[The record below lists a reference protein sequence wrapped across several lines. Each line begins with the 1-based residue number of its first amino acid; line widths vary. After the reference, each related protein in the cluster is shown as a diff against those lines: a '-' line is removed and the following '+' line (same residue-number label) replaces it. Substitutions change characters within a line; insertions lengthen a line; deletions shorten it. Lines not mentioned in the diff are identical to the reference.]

1 MRAKTWTPAIVVA
14 GLLGAGLSGVEV
26 EGQAPASR
34 AERLRRETDNVAL
47 QNVAPFKVFDN
58 LYYVGVGYVGS
69 WLITTN
75 QGLILIDT
83 LEGAYKDHPIEGIRR
98 LGFDPRNIKYVILTH
113 YHLDHTSGAARIQDE
128 FGARLAMGDA
138 DWDALARAPNPNAER
153 LPRRDISVKD
163 GDTITLGST
172 TITLHVLGGHTPA
185 TLGVDFTV
193 YDGGKPYRAFIF
205 GGAAPGPGRQAA
217 EQFLASVKRIEQMQ
231 MQGQLDEL
239 IEKLIERMQE
249 EDYISIEQPRDPGHQ
264 SSVGGQLGEN
274 AQQAKFEITDKSLDF
289 LGYKTLRDL
298 LGSLGRSSFGRHD
311 TRDLATGIESSGA
324 SKPYE
329 FGDTVN
335 LDVNTT
341 LLSAI
346 QREGL
351 KVPLNLEY
359 KDLHVHQ
366 CDYQSSCA
374 TVVMLDCSHSMILYG
389 EDRFTPAKKVAL
401 ALAHLIRTQY
411 PGDSLKIVLFHDSA
425 EELALAKLATTQVG
439 PYHTN
444 TAEGLRLA
452 RRILQSQRK
461 EMKQIVMVTDGKPTA
476 CFVDSNVGQTSS
488 SVSRR
493 SAGTRPPATPTSRG
507 SDRRLYKN
515 SMGGDPFVMEQTFKE
530 VQGCRKA
537 GIMINTFM
545 LASDYYLVEFVK
557 EMTAMTNG
565 KAYFANPANLSQF
578 VLIDFM
584 RRRKSKVK

>member
-1 MRAKTWTPAIVVA
+1 MKFTRYSKFKGFDVSSINLGDLMGALSDSLLQSGYDDDYYWTRQRTPQDTSLDA
-14 GLLGAGLSGVEV
+14 
-26 EGQAPASR
+26 
-34 AERLRRETDNVAL
+34 LRRAL
-47 QNVAPFKVFDN
+47 LEA
-58 LYYVGVGYVGS
+58 LME
-69 WLITTN
+69 
-75 QGLILIDT
+75 QGLIDEHQIKQMLADNEGQFKGSL
-83 LEGAYKDHPIEGIRR
+83 LE
-98 LGFDPRNIKYVILTH
+98 
-113 YHLDHTSGAARIQDE
+113 
-128 FGARLAMGDA
+128 
-138 DWDALARAPNPNAER
+138 
-153 LPRRDISVKD
+153 
-163 GDTITLGST
+163 
-172 TITLHVLGGHTPA
+172 
-185 TLGVDFTV
+185 
-193 YDGGKPYRAFIF
+193 
-205 GGAAPGPGRQAA
+205 
-217 EQFLASVKRIEQMQ
+217 
-231 MQGQLDEL
+231 EL
-239 IEKLIERMQE
+239 LNQLIERLVE
-249 EDYISIEQPRDPGHQ
+249 EGYLTLHEEPQSQRQQQRGDGQGEFSEPLPRN
-264 SSVGGQLGEN
+264 V
-274 AQQAKFEITDKSLDF
+274 KFEVTEKGLDF
-289 LGYKTLRDL
+289 LGYKTLRNL
-298 LGSLGRSSFGRHD
+298 LGSMGKSSLGRHD
-311 TRDLATGIESSGA
+311 TAHLSTGIEAAAA

-351 KVPLNLEY
+351 QVPLNLEY

-452 RRILQSQRK
+452 RRILQAQRK

-476 CFVDSNVGQTSS
+476 CFVEGTPSG
-488 SVSRR
+488 SR
-493 SAGTRPPATPTSRG
+493 SKSDPNGPPT
-507 SDRRLYKN
+507 RRLYKN
-515 SMGGDPFVMEQTFKE
+515 SMGGDPFVMDQTFKE

-565 KAYFANPANLSQF
+565 KAYFANPGNLSQF
-578 VLIDFM
+578 VLMDFM
-584 RRRKSKVK
+584 RRRTSRVK